1 MFNLHCAEGSNCRV
15 WHWNFFKQSFYRMI
29 SWHYEANFAA
39 WNLHEFD
46 ASGARTRRRVVF
58 SSYTMNNDL
67 HIHRFWEKG
76 GGDVILRI
84 LNQVIELLC
93 EGKNTSDTNYYS
105 AQLIFNTV
113 FPKTCLE
120 ENLSFECSYWSLE
133 NDGQVSWNQYATR
146 LLAVKNSSTK

>member
-1 MFNLHCAEGSNCRV
+1 M
-15 WHWNFFKQSFYRMI
+15 
-29 SWHYEANFAA
+29 
-39 WNLHEFD
+39 
-46 ASGARTRRRVVF
+46 F

-120 ENLSFECSYWSLE
+120 ENLSFECSY
-133 NDGQVSWNQYATR
+133 
-146 LLAVKNSSTK
+146 

>member
-1 MFNLHCAEGSNCRV
+1 M
-15 WHWNFFKQSFYRMI
+15 
-29 SWHYEANFAA
+29 
-39 WNLHEFD
+39 
-46 ASGARTRRRVVF
+46 F

-113 FPKTCLE
+113 
-120 ENLSFECSYWSLE
+120 S
-133 NDGQVSWNQYATR
+133 
-146 LLAVKNSSTK
+146 